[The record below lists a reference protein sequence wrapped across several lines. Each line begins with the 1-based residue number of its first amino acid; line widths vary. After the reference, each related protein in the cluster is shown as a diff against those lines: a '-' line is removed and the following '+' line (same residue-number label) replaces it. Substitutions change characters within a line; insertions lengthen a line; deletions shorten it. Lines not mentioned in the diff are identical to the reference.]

1 MFATVSY
8 SKFEI
13 IQLEQEES
21 AAKPNVSRKTLFY
34 KCWGHW
40 HCHYLQI
47 TCNVF
52 SQ

>member
-1 MFATVSY
+1 ML
-8 SKFEI
+8 
-13 IQLEQEES
+13 QREES
-21 AAKPNVSRKTLFY
+21 TAKSNLSSRWFFFC

-47 TCNVF
+47 TYKMS